1 MLHSSL
7 FEFFWFEDLARLGTV
22 LQDSRANFLIGVFY
36 VINFGPVDWLFFIF
50 WEMHNSKLSF
60 IPKLVHP
67 PRKEIMVVLEEDFL
81 GQLVAIW

>member
-22 LQDSRANFLIGVFY
+22 LQDSRANFLIGVFL
-36 VINFGPVDWLFFIF
+36 VIDGGPVDWLFFTF

-67 PRKEIMVVLEEDFL
+67 PLFVVMVVLEEDLL